1 MEHHPIIGK
10 IVREGIFSVHVDS
23 LPQELKKGLMRQAGT
38 ILVHK
43 GRNEESAYAFYMAED
58 NESLNEYCRWFLE
71 QHKPKIAAY
80 FAQYIPKI
88 DLLER
93 VADEC
98 LAANQLQSAK
108 LLYEKLHNTRMLAFI
123 AENLE
128 ERNIHKPLA
137 TP

>member
-10 IVREGIFSVHVDS
+10 IINEGIFSVHTDA
-23 LPQELKKGLMRQAGT
+23 LEPELRKKLMQQAGT
-38 ILVHK
+38 ILLHK
-43 GRNEESAYAFYMAED
+43 GRNDESAYAFHLAQD

-71 QHKPKIAAY
+71 QHKPQIAAY
-80 FAQYIPKI
+80 FAQYIPKDELI
-88 DLLER
+88 ER

-98 LAANQLQSAK
+98 LATSHLSSAK
-108 LLYEKLHNTRMLAFI
+108 ILYEKLHNDRMLAFI
-123 AENLE
+123 TQNLE